1 MSTVLV
7 MVTGLSLGVA
17 AFASVIAW
25 RLVRDERRR
34 SEARVEALAAEIG
47 AEPGDSPLE
56 PASVLPFPL
65 AAAAIVA
72 FVAAGAVGAAGAF
85 ALNRDAATSAAP
97 IATPAAPV
105 ADVPLELVALGHDRA
120 GTGLT
125 VRGIVRNPAGSAS
138 RSGLSAFVQIYDDRG
153 GLLTTGS
160 APVASAALEPGA
172 ESTFVIVVPNADR
185 VERYRVSFRSAD
197 NVIPHMDR
205 RAGV

>member
-1 MSTVLV
+1 MSTVFVL
-7 MVTGLSLGVA
+7 VTGLSVGVA

-34 SEARVEALAAEIG
+34 SEARVQALAAEIG

-56 PASVLPFPL
+56 PGSALPFPL
-65 AAAAIVA
+65 AAAAIIA

-85 ALNRDAATSAAP
+85 ALNRDAATPAAP
-97 IATPAAPV
+97 IATPAPV
-105 ADVPLELVALGHDRA
+105 ADVPLELVALGHDRS

-138 RSGLSAFVQIYDDRG
+138 RGGLSAFVQIYDDRG

-160 APVASAALEPGA
+160 APLASAALGPGA

-197 NVIPHMDR
+197 NVIPHLDR

>member
-1 MSTVLV
+1 MSTVLL
-7 MVTGLSLGVA
+7 MVTALSLGVA
-17 AFASVIAW
+17 AFASTIAW

-34 SEARVEALAAEIG
+34 SEARVQALAAEIG
-47 AEPGDSPLE
+47 AETGYSPLE
-56 PASVLPFPL
+56 PASALPFPL
-65 AAAAIVA
+65 TAAIVA

-85 ALNRDAATSAAP
+85 ALNRAPSASAAP

-105 ADVPLELVALGHDRA
+105 ADMPLELVALGHDRA
-120 GTGLT
+120 GNGLT

-138 RSGLSAFVQIYDDRG
+138 RSGLAAFVQIYDDRG

-160 APVASAALEPGA
+160 APVASAALEPGR
-172 ESTFVIVVPNADR
+172 ESTFVVVVPNADR

-197 NVIPHMDR
+197 NVIPHLDR